1 MLCLKSIQQFDG
13 MGAVFRLFKV
23 MELFLQ
29 IKPCQKI
36 QLIEEIKAELLFE
49 AGVGA
54 TDLAMQPALLCF
66 LRNESERHSV
76 ENTG

>member
-1 MLCLKSIQQFDG
+1 

-29 IKPCQKI
+29 IKHCQKI
-36 QLIEEIKAELLFE
+36 QLIEEIKVELLFE

-66 LRNESERHSV
+66 LRNESTRHSV